1 MRAKFFRSKY
11 LTGSHIQM
19 RYLTLLL
26 ISMVIPLVCV
36 GGCLY
41 YLIFTIMA
49 EQLGI
54 PEYIA
59 YNLSPVINKI
69 NIILLVGVPP
79 LIFVLILWGIVLS
92 HKFAGPMERLEKEL
106 RRILEHG
113 DYKTRVHL
121 RKSDDIKP
129 IADEIN
135 NILDRLEGKH
145 KHEHQ

>member
-26 ISMVIPLVCV
+26 ISMVIPLVFV

-69 NIILLVGVPP
+69 NTILLVGVPP

>member
-1 MRAKFFRSKY
+1 MRAKFFRSRY

-19 RYLTLLL
+19 RYLTLLM
-26 ISMVIPLVCV
+26 ISMVIPLLFV

-79 LIFVLILWGIVLS
+79 LFLILILWGIVLS
-92 HKFAGPMERLEKEL
+92 HQFAGPMERLEKEL
-106 RRILEHG
+106 KRILEHG
-113 DYKTRVHL
+113 DYKSRVHL
-121 RKSDDIKP
+121 RKSDHIKP

-145 KHEHQ
+145 KHEHK

>member
-26 ISMVIPLVCV
+26 VSMVIPLLFV

-59 YNLSPVINKI
+59 YNLSPVIDKI
-69 NIILLVGVPP
+69 NVMLLVGVPP
-79 LIFVLILWGIVLS
+79 LILILILWGIVLS
-92 HKFAGPMERLEKEL
+92 HKFAGPLERLEKEL
-106 RRILEHG
+106 KRILEHG

-135 NILDRLEGKH
+135 RILDRLEGKH
-145 KHEHQ
+145 KHEHK